1 MTKTIE
7 GVPEEITIAQ
17 LTELCSL
24 LGLDTRDLIELHMT
38 VGQVTA
44 TVIARDADGN
54 RIMTGEGYAHHD
66 IAIKIA
72 R

>member
-7 GVPEEITIAQ
+7 GVPEEITVEQ
-17 LTELCSL
+17 LNGLCAL
-24 LGLDTRDLIELHMT
+24 LGLDTRDLMELHMT

-54 RIMTGEGYAHHD
+54 IIMTSEGYAHHD